1 MSGNVFSIGNA
12 NADIVNIGG
21 AATDVNLGSSAG
33 VVNLVGN
40 LKLSNNSLITVD
52 DQVVMSWT
60 AGSTADVTFDDNVTI
75 GGTLT
80 IAGSTIF
87 NSGVS
92 TADLLITVAKDAASV
107 AATNGAGIKVD
118 VANATITYD
127 ATNDR
132 WISNKTIN
140 LGTNS
145 LIGNVIRGSSFV
157 ATSSIFG
164 NIATASQPNITSIG
178 TQPTATIGQATIEI
192 LENDGDLRIRTASG
206 SNGNI
211 IMTTDGTGYLDF
223 VNTVIRRPSF
233 RNYREQVFVDSN
245 VSGTYTPDWL
255 NGAVRVVS
263 LIGNVTSFDLPQN
276 MPTGGTMTFILV
288 QDTVGGRTC
297 TFDAGY
303 RFAFGS
309 KTLSTAANSID
320 MVSIFYTGT
329 IYLASLTKSYS

>member
-21 AATDVNLGSSAG
+21 AATDVNLGSSLG

-52 DQVVMSWT
+52 DQTVMSWT
-60 AGSTADVTFDDNVTI
+60 PGATADVTFDDNVTI
-75 GGTLT
+75 NGTLT
-80 IAGSTIF
+80 IAGATVF
-87 NSGVS
+87 ASGVS
-92 TADLLITVAKDAASV
+92 TSDLLVVVAKDAVNV

-127 ATNDR
+127 AGNDR
-132 WISNKTIN
+132 WVSNKTIN

-145 LIGNVIRGSSFV
+145 LIGNVIRGNSFI
-157 ATSSIFG
+157 ATTGIYG
-164 NIATASQPNITSIG
+164 NIITASQPNIT
-178 TQPTATIGQATIEI
+178 AIGQQPLATIEI

-211 IMTTDGTGYLDF
+211 LITTDGTGYLDF

-233 RNYREQVFVDSN
+233 RNYREQVFVDSG

-255 NGAVRVVS
+255 NGAVRVVGLS
-263 LIGNVTSFDLPQN
+263 GNITAFDLPQN
-276 MPTGGTMTFILV
+276 MPTGGTMTFIFV
-288 QDTVGGRTC
+288 QDATGSRTC
-297 TFDAGY
+297 TFDADY
-303 RFAFGS
+303 KFAFGS
-309 KTLSTAANSID
+309 KTLSTAGNSVD
-320 MVSIFYTGT
+320 MVSVFYTGS
-329 IYLASLTKSYS
+329 IYLASLTKNYS